1 MPYGTMAAVESTSV
15 ISILLHDCC
24 GSFELFGGLWE
35 KLTTWLESDPMR
47 RFGPSPAS
55 IIFLEKSVRSIG
67 HAKLNRPME

>member
-47 RFGPSPAS
+47 RLWALPSLDN
-55 IIFLEKSVRSIG
+55 IFREVGALD
-67 HAKLNRPME
+67 RPRQTK